1 MEISKS
7 AFDLIVAEEVTSKD
21 YYIKH
26 YQRPEWPG
34 GASGITIGI
43 GYDLGYATKEK
54 ISADWKGKVSPEMLI
69 VMQKCAGI
77 SGTNAQKL
85 LKSVKNAI
93 LIPWDDAIDVFTN
106 RDIPQ
111 WIAQVKSVL
120 PNCDKLN
127 STCLGVLVSLAY
139 NRGTGG
145 FNSSTDRNKEMVEI
159 KTYMKNQQF
168 EKIPDALRRMAR
180 IWPNMKGL
188 QKRRKR
194 EADLFEQ
201 GLKLGLEKVENKSI
215 PKEPKLPDPFVIAQ
229 SKPDLPA
236 RTESNENKDEK
247 KSNTLAK
254 ASTSTAIIVS
264 SGTGIATAHN
274 YGAPISTLVII
285 GVCAVVLAIT
295 AWVVLSR
302 KK

>member
-7 AFDLIVAEEVTSKD
+7 AFDLIVSEEVTSKE
-21 YYIKH
+21 YYIKN

-43 GYDLGYATKEK
+43 GYDLGYASKDK
-54 ISADWKGKVSPEMLI
+54 INADWKDKVSPNMLA

-77 SGTNAQKL
+77 TGTNAKNL
-85 LKSVKNAI
+85 LKSVKNSI
-93 LIPWDDAIDVFTN
+93 LIPWDAAIDVFAK
-106 RDIPQ
+106 RDVPQ
-111 WIAQVKSVL
+111 WASLVNKVL

-127 STCLGVLVSLAY
+127 STCFGVLVSLSY

-168 EKIPDALRRMAR
+168 DKIPDALRRMAR
-180 IWPNMKGL
+180 IWPNLPGL

-201 GLKLGLEKVENKSI
+201 GLKLGTKLVEAKKVEIVDN
-215 PKEPKLPDPFVIAQ
+215 PDDLVILSSSVDA
-229 SKPDLPA
+229 LA
-236 RTESNENKDEK
+236 RTPVEETKSSNIA
-247 KSNTLAK
+247 AK
-254 ASTSTAIIVS
+254 TTTTTGIALVS
-264 SGTGIATAHN
+264 STGIATAHN
-274 YGAPISTLVII
+274 YGAPTSTLII
-285 GVCAVVLAIT
+285 VGVCAVIIAAT
-295 AWVVLSR
+295 AWIVLSKR
-302 KK
+302 KKS